1 MSESVTIP
9 VKFKRSLNFKSH
21 LAFEQVRPEKIL
33 KAAKWLV
40 NHSNLF
46 QNEGISVNEDWMVE
60 SQFENPFVQENEHN
74 FCDENNETF
83 PQSDIEGDQNNEKE
97 IWTYFYILQTLE
109 NLIEY

>member
-46 QNEGISVNEDWMVE
+46 QNEGISVNEDWIVE

-74 FCDENNETF
+74 FCDEIMKHFLKVILKGIRTMKRKFGHTF
-83 PQSDIEGDQNNEKE
+83 TSCR
-97 IWTYFYILQTLE
+97 L
-109 NLIEY
+109 